1 MAAAKLNAQNKQER
15 DAIIQRMIDMKNE
28 GKTYQAI
35 ADEFGISKQR
45 VQQLIGTRDA
55 RYFRHI
61 KKTAC
66 IYKGIRTYLND
77 NKISVAEFVRR
88 VYGCYH
94 PVYMSRIMSKLR
106 GSNDIQKRY
115 IDKILEVTGLTYE
128 VAFELEEDV

>member
-1 MAAAKLNAQNKQER
+1 MAVAKLNAQNKQER

-28 GKTYQAI
+28 GKTYQVI

-45 VQQLIGTRDA
+45 VQQLIGNRDA
-55 RYFRHI
+55 RYFRYI
-61 KKTAC
+61 KKTTC
-66 IYKGIRTYLND
+66 IYKGIRKYLND

-88 VYGCYH
+88 THGCYH
-94 PVYMSRIMSKLR
+94 PVYMSRLMSKLR
-106 GSNDIQKRY
+106 GETDMQKRY